1 MPAGGNNSSR
11 DFWPAGEQL
20 RPTEVR
26 QVFHRRISTDYF
38 TTMRIPLLA
47 GRPFGH
53 GDRENSQ
60 AVAVVSQSLVER
72 YWHGQ
77 DPIGRRFM
85 FTADGPPVTVVGV
98 VGDVRHDWFRGGD
111 TPTVYRPMSQ
121 DAPYRHHFVIRTTDD
136 PMAVAGV
143 LRKAVSALDPDQPVT
158 NIATMEAALSDR
170 AAGIA
175 FIAQAITVI
184 AIIAFVFAVMG
195 LYSLMSFIAVRRT
208 QEFGVRVALGAG
220 RWDVIRLSAQ
230 QAVGITTAGAVLGT
244 VMAAAMGRVM
254 ESILLGVVAN
264 SYSQLAG
271 LVAALMLV
279 ALSAAYVPARRA
291 ASVDPTLALR
301 AE

>member
-1 MPAGGNNSSR
+1 
-11 DFWPAGEQL
+11 
-20 RPTEVR
+20 
-26 QVFHRRISTDYF
+26 
-38 TTMRIPLLA
+38 
-47 GRPFGH
+47 
-53 GDRENSQ
+53 
-60 AVAVVSQSLVER
+60 
-72 YWHGQ
+72 
-77 DPIGRRFM
+77 
-85 FTADGPPVTVVGV
+85 
-98 VGDVRHDWFRGGD
+98 
-111 TPTVYRPMSQ
+111 
-121 DAPYRHHFVIRTTDD
+121 
-136 PMAVAGV
+136 
-143 LRKAVSALDPDQPVT
+143 VSALDPDQPVT